1 MRGENRNFP
10 QLAKQKFPSIGQL
23 SISPNNQFK
32 DVLLWTYTPTN
43 KEHNALN
50 ALGMETENTTWYL
63 WALGLCG

>member
-1 MRGENRNFP
+1 MRGKNRDFP
-10 QLAKQKFPSIGQL
+10 LIGQL
-23 SISPNNQFK
+23 SISPNNQLK

-50 ALGMETENTTWYL
+50 ALDMETENISWYL